1 MAGVAREG
9 ERPGAG
15 EGLPVSDTKPVIE
28 IRLLSDPTYLAG
40 ARELVL
46 GLARR
51 LGFGQ
56 DVSGRI
62 ALAVDEALANV
73 INHGYDR
80 QREKPIWLFIW
91 THTPTGAP
99 GIRIVIEDEARQID
113 PETICGRDL
122 DDVKPGGLGV
132 HIIREVMDSAVYE
145 HRPTIGMRL
154 TMTKALSPNPTQARE
169 HANG

>member
-1 MAGVAREG
+1 MSE
-9 ERPGAG
+9 PT
-15 EGLPVSDTKPVIE
+15 PVVE
-28 IRLLSDPTYLAG
+28 IRLLSDPSYLAG

-46 GLARR
+46 GLSRR
-51 LGFGQ
+51 MGFRQ
-56 DVSGRI
+56 DESGRI

-80 QREKPIWLFIW
+80 QRDKPIWMFIW
-91 THTPTGAP
+91 VQTPSGAP
-99 GIRIVIEDEARQID
+99 GLRIVIEDEARQID
-113 PETICGRDL
+113 PDCICGRDL

-145 HRPTIGMRL
+145 RRPSIGMRL
-154 TMTKALSPNPTQARE
+154 TMTKALSSDPSHARE